1 MKETKEKKQVELLRK
16 PSGTITISGD
26 LTANERKF
34 YNKLLNNAS
43 MQLKDDLNQIVFTI
57 SLEELKDALDVSEND
72 KHNKYYKKIL
82 RKLYDTTVTY
92 NLLDKDKVIN
102 GMAHLM
108 DNLDIRVDNN
118 TKRVTISY
126 TIPLIIRKSLVGIIQ
141 GDPESL
147 YARVNLAV
155 IKGLKSKYSI
165 ILYELCKDYENVKI
179 PEIPIE
185 TFKRI
190 FGIEH
195 QKIYQLFFPKIRERV
210 LDPAVKELNENPNV
224 EFYVT
229 YELIKKANKYT
240 HIKFTVQPKKKA
252 LKEIDNPELQ
262 KLISMLP
269 EDLQK
274 SKRVAKVFRE
284 YLAQYGYE
292 YIKAQIEYTNQKN
305 PECYIAYIDSAIKE
319 NYAKVEVKNT
329 KTEEE
334 IKTMVSK
341 IVEKMEMNVKIN
353 ENLRKYKHILEEK
366 GILKERK

>member
-1 MKETKEKKQVELLRK
+1 LFGIDQNKAYERIERLRSK
-16 PSGTITISGD
+16 
-26 LTANERKF
+26 
-34 YNKLLNNAS
+34 
-43 MQLKDDLNQIVFTI
+43 V
-57 SLEELKDALDVSEND
+57 LDKAVSE
-72 KHNKYYKKIL
+72 
-82 RKLYDTTVTY
+82 
-92 NLLDKDKVIN
+92 IN
-102 GMAHLM
+102 
-108 DNLDIRVDNN
+108 
-118 TKRVTISY
+118 S
-126 TIPLIIRKSLVGIIQ
+126 
-141 GDPESL
+141 
-147 YARVNLAV
+147 
-155 IKGLKSKYSI
+155 
-165 ILYELCKDYENVKI
+165 
-179 PEIPIE
+179 
-185 TFKRI
+185 
-190 FGIEH
+190 
-195 QKIYQLFFPKIRERV
+195 
-210 LDPAVKELNENPNV
+210 NPNIDFFV
-224 EFYVT
+224 N
-229 YELIKKANKYT
+229 YELIRSGRIYT

-366 GILKERK
+366 GILKERE